1 MKRVRKS
8 AEIPDRLF
16 LYAQLHPH
24 DTWDKFHHRD
34 RNGYKQVKQQLMKDQ
49 YGLCAY
55 CEISIR
61 LTDNEDLV
69 DDFRVEHFH
78 PKTGTENHEHNY
90 HLDWNNMLGACH
102 GGSHPYV
109 EDAKYRYS
117 AAKEDRSCDV
127 PKGCKSLDTR
137 ILNPL
142 EIPGN
147 IRLFKYDPFSGEMQ
161 VDETQCEG
169 KLRKRAKVTIK
180 ELNLNAPRL
189 KRLRKAVLDVL
200 QEQVD
205 ASLQQGRPLALILS
219 ELAEELLDPGQ
230 DGRYPD
236 FFTAIRWFLGEAA
249 EDFLRKRDFVI

>member
-34 RNGYKQVKQQLMKDQ
+34 RNGYKQVKQQLIKDQ

-117 AAKEDRSCDV
+117 ASKKDRSCDV
-127 PKGCKSLDTR
+127 PK
-137 ILNPL
+137 
-142 EIPGN
+142 
-147 IRLFKYDPFSGEMQ
+147 
-161 VDETQCEG
+161 
-169 KLRKRAKVTIK
+169 
-180 ELNLNAPRL
+180 
-189 KRLRKAVLDVL
+189 KAVNLWIH
-200 QEQVD
+200 
-205 ASLQQGRPLALILS
+205 AFSIHWRSRGISACLS
-219 ELAEELLDPGQ
+219 TTLFPEKCRWMKRNVRETAKTGQ
-230 DGRYPD
+230 SDD
-236 FFTAIRWFLGEAA
+236 
-249 EDFLRKRDFVI
+249 